1 MCGGGLVVC
10 VELSIL
16 LGGLRRPVGTVA
28 ERTIWSLARFLLL
41 GSVLQHAAEA
51 IATVCC
57 AFLNS

>member
-1 MCGGGLVVC
+1 MWGGGLVVC

-16 LGGLRRPVGTVA
+16 LGGLRRPVGIVA